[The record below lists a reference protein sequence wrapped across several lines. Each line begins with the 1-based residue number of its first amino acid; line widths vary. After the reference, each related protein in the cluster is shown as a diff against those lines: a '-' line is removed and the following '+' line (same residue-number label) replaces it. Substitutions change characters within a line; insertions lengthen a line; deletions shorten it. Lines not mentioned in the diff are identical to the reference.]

1 MYRLTF
7 CSSFL
12 LACIF
17 HNWIRK
23 LIMRLKKYQ
32 ARGIDVIGA
41 PAIGDDFEINEYA
54 LQSHGG

>member
-1 MYRLTF
+1 MYVRYFSERLLPNNH
-7 CSSFL
+7 SSITM
-12 LACIF
+12 C
-17 HNWIRK
+17 K
-23 LIMRLKKYQ
+23 LIMRLRKYQ